1 MDRFEEYRNVK
12 LGDERLS
19 KRLSKILDQL
29 ASDPSASISAACR
42 DPYQS
47 KAVYRFV
54 GNDEVTT
61 EELTNITQEITVKN
75 IVTADPDVLLI
86 VQDTTS
92 FDYDNL
98 RATTGLGS
106 LGCSK
111 RAKGF
116 YAHTAIAV
124 SETGEI
130 FGALHQKLW
139 VRPPENVGLKKQRG
153 EIAIEDK
160 ESYRWLE
167 AMQNAQAVLPEDIF
181 AVHVCDREG
190 DIIEFFCKAD
200 EINANYLVRSQYNR
214 LIIDENGNKKLN
226 DHMSNTPVSGEI
238 TVHVPRDSHTETKRK
253 CREAVLEIKY
263 GQCTV
268 RRPRNLEKN
277 EKIPKLIEIYFVS
290 AEEKGV
296 PEGQTGISWQLIT
309 NVPTEDF
316 ETAVTRIKWYTQ
328 RWKIE
333 TFHRTLKS
341 GCKVE
346 EIQSET
352 AEKLMKLITIYTII
366 ALHIM
371 YLCYV
376 ARICPEV
383 SCEICLTETE
393 WKILYRVAN
402 KTKELPDKAPTM
414 EEAVIMIAKLGGF
427 LARKSDGHPGVT
439 VIWRGLTKLY
449 TIVDAAEY
457 LLI

>member
-1 MDRFEEYRNVK
+1 MDRFDEYGDVK

-19 KRLSKILDQL
+19 KRLSKILNQL
-29 ASDPSASISAACR
+29 SGDPSASISGACR
-42 DPYQS
+42 DPHQS

-61 EELTNITQEITVKN
+61 EEITSITRDITVKN
-75 IVTADPDVLLI
+75 VAEAGPDVLLV

-92 FDYDNL
+92 FDYYNL
-98 RATTGLGS
+98 RATTGLGT

-111 RAKGF
+111 KAKGF
-116 YAHTAIAV
+116 YTHTAIAV
-124 SETGEI
+124 GETGEVY
-130 FGALHQKLW
+130 GALNQKLW
-139 VRPPENVGLKKQRG
+139 VRPPEKADHKIQRR
-153 EIAIEDK
+153 EIEIEDK

-167 AMQNAQAVLPEDIF
+167 AMQNAHAALPKDIY

-190 DIIEFFCKAD
+190 DILEFFCKAD
-200 EINANYLVRSQYNR
+200 ELGANYLVRNQYDR
-214 LIIDENGNKKLN
+214 MIIDENGNKRLS
-226 DHMSNTPVSGEI
+226 DYISNTPVSGEI
-238 TVHVPRDSHTETKRK
+238 TVHVQRDSHEKTRRE
-253 CREAVLEIKY
+253 CREAVLEIKL
-263 GQCTV
+263 GRCTA

-277 EKIPKLIEIYFVS
+277 EKIPKSIEIFFVS

-309 NVPTEDF
+309 NIPTEDF
-316 ETAVTRIKWYTQ
+316 EAAVTRIKWYTQ

-346 EIQSET
+346 EIQSDT

-366 ALHIM
+366 AMRIM

-376 ARICPEV
+376 ARMCPET
-383 SCEICLTETE
+383 SCEICLAEQE
-393 WKILYRVAN
+393 WKILYRVVN
-402 KTKELPDKAPTM
+402 KTKELPGKAPTI
-414 EEAVIMIAKLGGF
+414 EEAVKMIAKYGGF
-427 LARKSDGHPGVT
+427 LGRKSDGQPGVT

-449 TIVDAAEY
+449 AVVDAAEY
-457 LLI
+457 LT